1 MAGDRKKKNCWTH
14 NPKSADLSWFSAVSR
29 WTCWED
35 GPSICRMDAGKH
47 VIFLGAGASKGSGY
61 PLANELR
68 LLISSQRNWEKALCE
83 YGGKHNIPGNQI
95 VDLGQQMQQLGTA
108 YWLKHRDALGLFRNG
123 GFATLD
129 EFCKLAGTQF
139 QAQIQGLRCLVR
151 AALGLFNPEETF
163 EKSEYYGFVQALFAA
178 DLESLRDDVAVLTY
192 NYDPYLEFLLFRALQ
207 QRRRITRAR
216 KGITMTP
223 EDLADEQDFEFLLNA
238 ATSGF
243 YNPASLTWA
252 DRDKTKRSFC
262 VLKLHGSICYREDDV
277 CGFNSLFEDAPLARA
292 KRLFSKSPGCADQM
306 PPPLLFPW
314 EILDGNDFIPRSSF
328 PYQPS
333 APLYD
338 LFVGIWNRARR
349 EVESAKKISFVGLSM
364 HDFLSDGLKFL
375 FAGKTG
381 QVDIVVANPGNANP
395 FTGELDKDWANSP
408 HYPAHAVHE
417 TLRKITPNM
426 VSSRV
431 GHVSPGFILVR
442 DFAEFVRTQMKPF
455 PRLP

>member
-1 MAGDRKKKNCWTH
+1 
-14 NPKSADLSWFSAVSR
+14 
-29 WTCWED
+29 
-35 GPSICRMDAGKH
+35 MDAGKH

-68 LLISSQRNWEKALCE
+68 LLISSQRNWEKALSE
-83 YGGKHNIPGNQI
+83 YGGKHNIPGNQL

-207 QRRRITRAR
+207 QRRRITRAG

-277 CGFNSLFEDAPLARA
+277 CGFNSLFEDAPLACA
-292 KRLFSKSPGCADQM
+292 KRLFSNSPGCADQM

-314 EILDGNDFIPRSSF
+314 EILDGNDFIPRASF

-338 LFVGIWNRARR
+338 LFVGIWKRARR
-349 EVESAKKISFVGLSM
+349 EVQSAKKISFVGLSM
-364 HDFLSDGLKFL
+364 HDFIQDGLEFL
-375 FAGKTG
+375 FKDKTG
-381 QVDIVVANPGNANP
+381 SIELVVANRDNRKADSEEMDTRWGFLPHAPAYSVNEILTRAAP
-395 FTGELDKDWANSP
+395 RMAKTGL
-408 HYPAHAVHE
+408 VHE
-417 TLRKITPNM
+417 NDASPTMITLVKDF
-426 VSSRV
+426 SE
-431 GHVSPGFILVR
+431 FIK
-442 DFAEFVRTQMKPF
+442 TQMRPVADTLAKV
-455 PRLP
+455 